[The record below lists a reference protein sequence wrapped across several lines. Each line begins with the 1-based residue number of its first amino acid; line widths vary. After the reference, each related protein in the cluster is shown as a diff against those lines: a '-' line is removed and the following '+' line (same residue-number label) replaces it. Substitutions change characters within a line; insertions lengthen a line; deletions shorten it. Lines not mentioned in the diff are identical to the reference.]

1 MPWNMRSGRGEQNI
15 MNRTVSVE
23 TRAPLCVVKIFVSFL
38 FHLTELK
45 KNDSVLGVTRIT
57 AILAGLESEH
67 KRKGWGK

>member
-1 MPWNMRSGRGEQNI
+1 

-45 KNDSVLGVTRIT
+45 KMIQSSVLQ
-57 AILAGLESEH
+57 E
-67 KRKGWGK
+67 